1 MNQYDQLRKK
11 VESQARRMQQAEK
24 DRPTLFSQTV
34 FIGTLGLLFI
44 LPVVLGAYLGLWLDG
59 KMQGYCIQWTVSF
72 IIIGVFIGA
81 INVYLFIRE

>member
-1 MNQYDQLRKK
+1 MNQYDKLRKK

-44 LPVVLGAYLGLWLDG
+44 LPVVLGAYFGLWLDS
-59 KMQGYCIQWTVSF
+59 KVQGYCIQWTVSF